1 MPWSG
6 SATTRSFISDI
17 TGPGEGRFESMK
29 ILITG
34 ATGFL
39 GAVLM
44 PRLIRRFGAES
55 LTAFVLPEDKVPLS
69 WAGQDVRIRWG
80 DIADSAAVA
89 DAVQGHAQVIHMAG
103 LISYWKR
110 DLARLMKVNRDG
122 ARCIVEACLRHG
134 VNRLIHVSSVG
145 AIGFHKSGEPSA
157 EDTPFNWPSNI
168 YYMVSKHE
176 GQRIVEEAVRE
187 HGLPAVIINPASIMG
202 PGDHN
207 LATPHNQLYRT
218 ICRKR
223 PLGSFSGGLA
233 VVDVRDLADIIL
245 KALDQGRIG
254 EKYLAVGANVSYPE
268 MIRMISRSCGRKSY
282 PFRIPAPLI
291 AAAGGLLELV
301 SAFTKKR
308 PLLTFAYGRLSGWRA
323 YYSNEKSR
331 REFSHSYIP
340 IERTVADGWTYF
352 AETFGPGE

>member
-1 MPWSG
+1 
-6 SATTRSFISDI
+6 
-17 TGPGEGRFESMK
+17 MK
-29 ILITG
+29 ILVTG

-55 LTAFVLPEDKVPLS
+55 LTAYVLPEDNIPLS
-69 WAGQDVRIRWG
+69 WAGQDVGVRRG
-80 DIADSAAVA
+80 DIADAEAVA

-110 DLARLMKVNRDG
+110 DRARLMKVNRDG
-122 ARCIVEACLRHG
+122 ARCVVEACLRHG
-134 VNRLIHVSSVG
+134 VKRLIHVSSVG
-145 AIGFHKSGEPSA
+145 AIGFHKSGEPAA
-157 EDTPFNWPSNI
+157 EDVPFNWPSNI

-187 HGLPAVIINPASIMG
+187 HGLPAVILNSASIMG

-223 PLGSFSGGLA
+223 LLGSFSGGLA

-268 MIRMISRSCGRKSY
+268 MVRMISRSCGRKSC
-282 PFRIPAPLI
+282 PFRIPAPLVVV
-291 AAAGGLLELV
+291 AGGLLELV
-301 SAFTKKR
+301 SAFTGKR
-308 PLLTFAYGRLSGWRA
+308 PLLTYAYGRLSGWRA
-323 YYSNEKSR
+323 YYSNEKSI
-331 REFSHSYIP
+331 REFSHTYIP

-352 AETFGPGE
+352 AETFGPGG

>member
-1 MPWSG
+1 
-6 SATTRSFISDI
+6 
-17 TGPGEGRFESMK
+17 MK
-29 ILITG
+29 ILVTG
-34 ATGFL
+34 ATGFV

-44 PRLIRRFGAES
+44 PRLIQRFGAES
-55 LTAFVLPEDKVPLS
+55 LTAFVLPEDKIPLS
-69 WAGQDVRIRWG
+69 WAGQDVRVRRG
-80 DIADSAAVA
+80 DIADEEAAA
-89 DAVQGHAQVIHMAG
+89 DAIQDHSHVIHLAG

-122 ARCIVEACLRHG
+122 ARCVVEACLRCG
-134 VNRLIHVSSVG
+134 VKRLIHISSVG
-145 AIGFHKSGEPSA
+145 AIGFHKDGRPAA

-168 YYMVSKHE
+168 HYMTSKHE

-187 HGLPAVIINPASIMG
+187 RGLPAVIISPASIMG

-218 ICRKR
+218 ICRQR
-223 PLGSFSGGLA
+223 LFGSFSGGLA
-233 VVDVRDLADIIL
+233 VIDVRDLVDLIL
-245 KALDQGRIG
+245 KALEGGRIG
-254 EKYLAVGANVSYPE
+254 EKYLAVGANVSYPQ
-268 MIRMISRSCGRKSY
+268 MVRMISRSCGRRAY
-282 PFRIPAPLI
+282 PFKIPAPLV

-308 PLLTFAYGRLSGWRA
+308 PLLTYAYGRISGWRA

-331 REFSHSYIP
+331 KEFSHAYIP

-352 AETFGPGE
+352 VETFGAGD

>member
-1 MPWSG
+1 
-6 SATTRSFISDI
+6 
-17 TGPGEGRFESMK
+17 MK
-29 ILITG
+29 ILVTG
-34 ATGFL
+34 ATGFV

-69 WAGQDVRIRWG
+69 WAGQDVRIRRG
-80 DIADSAAVA
+80 DIADAGAVENA
-89 DAVQGHAQVIHMAG
+89 IQGYPHVIHMAG

-110 DLARLMKVNRDG
+110 DLAQLMRVNRDG
-122 ARCIVEACLRHG
+122 TRCVVEACLRHG
-134 VNRLIHVSSVG
+134 VKRLVHVSSVG
-145 AIGFHKSGEPSA
+145 AIGFHKKGRVA
-157 EDTPFNWPSNI
+157 TEDTPFNWPSNI
-168 YYMVSKHE
+168 HYMTSKHE

-187 HGLPAVIINPASIMG
+187 RGLPAVILNAASIMG

-207 LATPHNQLYRT
+207 IATPHNQLYRV

-223 PLGSFSGGLA
+223 SLGSFSGGLA

-245 KALDQGRIG
+245 KALEQGRIG
-254 EKYLAVGANVSYPE
+254 EKYLIVGANVSFPE
-268 MIRMISRSCGRKSY
+268 MVRLISRSSGRKSY
-282 PFRIPAPLI
+282 PFRIPAPLV
-291 AAAGGLLELV
+291 AAAGGLIELV

-308 PLLTFAYGRLSGWRA
+308 PLLTFAYGKLSGWRA

-340 IERTVADGWTYF
+340 VERTVADGYAYF
-352 AETFGPGE
+352 AETFSAGE